1 MFLYLSQMVVSE
13 TQKYKYVQKFNYP
26 IIYNLAVLKFSIFLN
41 QLDVTSVFY
50 YIK

>member
-26 IIYNLAVLKFSIFLN
+26 IIYNLAVLKFFINPKVAKCFCIL
-41 QLDVTSVFY
+41 
-50 YIK
+50 